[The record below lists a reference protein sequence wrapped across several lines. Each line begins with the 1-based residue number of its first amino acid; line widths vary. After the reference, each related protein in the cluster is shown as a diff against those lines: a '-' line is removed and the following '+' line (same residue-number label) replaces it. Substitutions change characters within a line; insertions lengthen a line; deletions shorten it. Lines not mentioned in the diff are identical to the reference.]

1 MEALGVGVV
10 LDLALCGDAHLP
22 TISPVLLVLQP
33 AGPWAVGTVY
43 GSTVTSRRA
52 GPLSDGR

>member
-1 MEALGVGVV
+1 MEALGVV